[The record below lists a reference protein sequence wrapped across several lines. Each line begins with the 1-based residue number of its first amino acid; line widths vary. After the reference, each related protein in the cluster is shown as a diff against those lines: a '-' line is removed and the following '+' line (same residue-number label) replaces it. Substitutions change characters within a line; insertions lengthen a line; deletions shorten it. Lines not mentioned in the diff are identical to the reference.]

1 MPPVGGRREPPAAV
15 VIDRYRGT
23 TPEPGA
29 HLLVDGQ
36 RLKVLAALRG
46 PDTAADAGV
55 LAPGEFGLSGRDVLV
70 GAGEGTVLLK
80 TVQPAGKGAMPA
92 ADWWRGRRG
101 DAPRAALPGTETR

>member
-1 MPPVGGRREPPAAV
+1 M
-15 VIDRYRGT
+15 
-23 TPEPGA
+23 
-29 HLLVDGQ
+29 
-36 RLKVLAALRG
+36 LAALRG

-101 DAPRAALPGTETR
+101 EAPRAALPGTETR